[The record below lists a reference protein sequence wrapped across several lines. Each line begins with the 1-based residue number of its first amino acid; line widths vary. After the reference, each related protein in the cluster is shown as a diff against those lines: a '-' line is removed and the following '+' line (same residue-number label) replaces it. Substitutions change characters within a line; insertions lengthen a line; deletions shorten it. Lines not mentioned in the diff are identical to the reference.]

1 MLLVADVH
9 GAVAPLRRIA
19 ALGDPLLILGDL
31 INFID
36 YRDSS
41 GIITE
46 VSGPELA
53 SRFVRLRS
61 EGRAEEASAMWREHA
76 RGRENELRTQYNA
89 AVSAAY
95 AEICAVLEGAEA
107 YVTYGN
113 ADRPDLLV
121 DHLPGSARF
130 VDREVVEIEG
140 LAVGFAGG
148 GSERIGTPGEVSEA
162 EMADK
167 LDQLGPVDILCTHV
181 PPELPALAT
190 DVIGGREKGSRA
202 VHEYLEAH
210 QPPFHYFGDIHQ
222 PSATRWRVGSTVST
236 NLGYFR
242 ATGRA
247 TQHIPNGA

>member
-9 GAVAPLRRIA
+9 GAVEPLRRIA
-19 ALGDPLLILGDL
+19 SLDEPLLILGDL

-41 GIITE
+41 GIIAE
-46 VSGPELA
+46 VSGSKLA

-61 EGRAEEASAMWREHA
+61 EGRVEEASAMWREHA
-76 RGRENELRTQYNA
+76 RGRENELRAQYNDA
-89 AVSAAY
+89 IGAAY
-95 AEICAVLEGAEA
+95 AEICAAFDGAEV

-113 ADRPDLLV
+113 VDRTELLIE
-121 DHLPGSARF
+121 HLPETARF

-148 GSERIGTPGEVSEA
+148 GTERIGTPGEVSEE

-167 LDQLGPVDILCTHV
+167 LAQLGKVDVLCTHV
-181 PPELPALAT
+181 PPELPTLAT
-190 DVIGGREKGSRA
+190 DTIGGREKGSHA
-202 VHEYLEAH
+202 VQRYLESH

-247 TQHIPNGA
+247 TRHVGE